1 MSTSTSSSSSSA
13 DAAHDPASEAERSS
27 YFWSRMGSLVAF
39 APLGVWT
46 FFHVFANMASLQ
58 GAEAWQT
65 AVTGHSHPAALV
77 ATSLVVLVPIAM
89 HTVWGIKRLGSFKPN
104 NQRYGFFNNL
114 RYLLQRASAVG
125 VLLFLGAHL
134 TLAFFKP
141 RLTTGNPE
149 MFKDIAHEMAH
160 NPPTLLVYVLGT
172 LGVAYH
178 LGNGLQGFCMSW
190 GIATT
195 REGLKHVERLSYV
208 VFVVLYAMCLAAIYG
223 LYRAGAS
230 MPALPMP

>member
-1 MSTSTSSSSSSA
+1 MTAHVEDTSPDRA
-13 DAAHDPASEAERSS
+13 S
-27 YFWSRMGSLVAF
+27 YFWSRMGSFLAF

-46 FFHVFANMASLQ
+46 VAHVFANMASLQ

-65 AVTGHSHPAALV
+65 AVTGHTHPASLV
-77 ATSLVVLVPIAM
+77 ATTLIVMLPIAI
-89 HTVWGIKRLGSFKPN
+89 HTVWGIKRLASSKPN
-104 NQRYGFFNNL
+104 NQRYGYFANL
-114 RYLLQRASAVG
+114 KYLLQRASAIG

-141 RLTTGNPE
+141 RLTTGRPE
-149 MFKDIAHEMAH
+149 AFADISHEMAH
-160 NPPTLLVYVLGT
+160 NPPTLIVYVLGT

-195 REGLKHVERLSYV
+195 REGLRHVERVGYA
-208 VFVVLYAMCLAAIYG
+208 VFVVLWGMSLAAIYG
-223 LYRAGAS
+223 LYRAGAAS
-230 MPALPMP
+230 